1 MVLETIDGDSM
12 KKAYIETYGC
22 QMNFS
27 DSEIV
32 TSILQSNGYGSTDIV
47 KDADIILINTCS
59 IRDNAEKKV
68 RKRLAQFQLLKKDN
82 PRLVLGILGCM
93 ASRLKSQLLEEEQLV
108 DIVVGPDSY
117 RVLPRLIN
125 HAMNGQDA
133 VNVILSLEETYAD
146 ICPVRKN
153 NQISAFISITR
164 GCDNM
169 CSFCIVPFTRG
180 RERSRDPKTILKEAT
195 NLFKEGYR
203 EVTLLGQNV
212 DSYLW
217 FGGGAKK
224 NMNKFPRIT
233 NRLNFAELLHM
244 VAEINPELR
253 VRFSTSHPKDITDEV
268 LRVMTKNSNICKH
281 IHLPVQSGNDDILR
295 KMNRDYSRNWYLER
309 VASIRSLIP
318 DCAIST
324 DIIAGFCGETEAQH
338 SDTISLME
346 KVNFNFAYMFK
357 YSDRPG
363 TTANRKFSDNISD
376 DVKTRR
382 LNEIIELQQKHSLLW
397 HRAALN
403 RTHKILVEGISKRSE
418 NCFFGR
424 NSQNSVFVFP
434 KDGTKIG
441 DYINIKTKTCTSA
454 TLVGEIVQEKTLADG
469 YNATTN

>member
-1 MVLETIDGDSM
+1 
-12 KKAYIETYGC
+12 
-22 QMNFS
+22 
-27 DSEIV
+27 
-32 TSILQSNGYGSTDIV
+32 
-47 KDADIILINTCS
+47 
-59 IRDNAEKKV
+59 
-68 RKRLAQFQLLKKDN
+68 
-82 PRLVLGILGCM
+82 M

-233 NRLNFAELLHM
+233 NRLNFAELL
-244 VAEINPELR
+244 LYG
-253 VRFSTSHPKDITDEV
+253 
-268 LRVMTKNSNICKH
+268 C
-281 IHLPVQSGNDDILR
+281 
-295 KMNRDYSRNWYLER
+295 
-309 VASIRSLIP
+309 
-318 DCAIST
+318 
-324 DIIAGFCGETEAQH
+324 
-338 SDTISLME
+338 
-346 KVNFNFAYMFK
+346 
-357 YSDRPG
+357 
-363 TTANRKFSDNISD
+363 
-376 DVKTRR
+376 
-382 LNEIIELQQKHSLLW
+382 
-397 HRAALN
+397 
-403 RTHKILVEGISKRSE
+403 
-418 NCFFGR
+418 
-424 NSQNSVFVFP
+424 
-434 KDGTKIG
+434 
-441 DYINIKTKTCTSA
+441 
-454 TLVGEIVQEKTLADG
+454 
-469 YNATTN
+469 